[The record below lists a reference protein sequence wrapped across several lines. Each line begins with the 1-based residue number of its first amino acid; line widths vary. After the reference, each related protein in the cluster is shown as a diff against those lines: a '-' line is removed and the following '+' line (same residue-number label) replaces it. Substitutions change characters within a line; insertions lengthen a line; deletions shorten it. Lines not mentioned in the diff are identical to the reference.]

1 VDAVAKARG
10 RDAERDAVRLLRAL
24 GYQVLATNVRT
35 KSGEID
41 VVARDG
47 LILVIVEVRYRA
59 SHLFDA
65 WRSLSGHKRRCLS
78 RAARE
83 AARVLRVPRGTA
95 IRFDV
100 VLACAR
106 GAPRHIRG
114 ALSATGPYRA

>member
-1 VDAVAKARG
+1 MDPVSKERG
-10 RDAERDAVRLLRAL
+10 REAERDAVRLLSRL
-24 GYQVLATNVRT
+24 GYEILATNVRT

-47 LILVIVEVRYRA
+47 MILVIVEVRYRA

-65 WRSLSGHKRRCLS
+65 WRSLSGHKRRCLM

-83 AARVLRVPRGTA
+83 AARVLRVPPGVA

-100 VLACAR
+100 VLACAD

-114 ALSATGPYRA
+114 ALSGAGPYRA